1 MARRASS
8 VPRHLTG
15 AYRMVHGH
23 VQNPLLPLLGTLQLL
38 DSFFPSGLYTLS
50 YGLEAFVAAG
60 AVTDTTLAALLAD
73 YLRYGVGLAD
83 SVALACAHRAYD
95 AGDLGL
101 AAEADRRLSAVKLA
115 REARE
120 TSTRT
125 GRQLVSLT
133 SQLFDDAL
141 LSDYAARVKRGDMPG
156 NHAVVLGLALASQ
169 GSGRVEAVAG
179 ELYAFCVGFAGAAV
193 RLAVIDHRRA
203 QHLLHAIKPLIAEV
217 AYAAAD
223 KDVCEIGGCLPLA
236 DIMAA
241 HHERADIRLFMS

>member
-1 MARRASS
+1 MTDEHIQHA
-8 VPRHLTG
+8 V
-15 AYRMVHGH
+15 
-23 VQNPLLPLLGTLQLL
+23 LPLLGTLQLL

-60 AVTDTTLAALLAD
+60 AVTNTTLAALLAD
-73 YLRYGVGLAD
+73 YLIYGVGSVD
-83 SVALACAHRAYD
+83 GVALACAHRAHG
-95 AGDLGL
+95 AGDLHL
-101 AAEADRRLSAVKLA
+101 AATADHRLSAVKLA

-125 GRQLVSLT
+125 GRQLVRLT

-141 LSDYAARVKRGDMPG
+141 LEDYAARVKRGDMPG

-169 GSGRVEAVAG
+169 GIGRVEAVAG
-179 ELYAFCVGFAGAAV
+179 ELYAFCVGYAGAAV

-203 QHLLHAIKPLIAEV
+203 QHLLHGIKPIIAEV
-217 AYAAAD
+217 ACAAAD
-223 KDVCEIGGCLPLA
+223 KDVCEIGGCLPRV

-241 HHERADIRLFMS
+241 QHERAEVRLFMS